1 MPSLF
6 EKNANSTEKGLK
18 SKKKLDAVKT
28 LAILSIN
35 KSTRLNY
42 NKLDYWNNCWYLKS
56 RCRQHK
62 SEINQNLQED
72 SRWSRLFRWD
82 IKFHQMTS
90 QNRKCPLVKAMEAPM
105 TVLSPIE
112 LSLVFRV
119 QATLQTATKE
129 KITLQHRISKTKF
142 WSAVASL
149 IASNRNSKQA
159 RTLQR
164 QIQMNKI
171 QRKSKKDSK

>member
-1 MPSLF
+1 M
-6 EKNANSTEKGLK
+6 ENWLK
-18 SKKKLDAVKT
+18 CKKKLDAVIK
-28 LAILSIN
+28 LVILSIN
-35 KSTRLNY
+35 KSNLLNY
-42 NKLDYWNNCWYLKS
+42 NRLDYWNNYWYLKS
-56 RCRQHK
+56 RCQQHK
-62 SEINQNLQED
+62 TETDQNLQED

-82 IKFHQMTS
+82 IKFHQKTS
-90 QNRKCPLVKAMEAPM
+90 QNRKCRLVKVMEAPM
-105 TVLSPIE
+105 IVLSSIE
-112 LSLVFRV
+112 LSLVFWV

-129 KITLQHRISKTKF
+129 KITLLHRISKTKF

-164 QIQMNKI
+164 QRQMNKI